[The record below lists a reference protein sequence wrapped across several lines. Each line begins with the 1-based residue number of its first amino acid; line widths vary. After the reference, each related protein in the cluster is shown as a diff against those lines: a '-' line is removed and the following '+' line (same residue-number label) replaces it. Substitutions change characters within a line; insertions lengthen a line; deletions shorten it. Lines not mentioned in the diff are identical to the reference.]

1 MIIYE
6 LNNVTAIGQSELG
19 TVTSCAQVEATS
31 SFLAQNGSSV
41 TFEVL

>member
-6 LNNVTAIGQSELG
+6 LNKAIGQSELG
-19 TVTSCAQVEATS
+19 TVTSCAEAEAIS
-31 SFLAQNGSSV
+31 SFFAQNGSSA